1 MIVFGPEG
9 KMNKAAEQNMTLS
22 DSLALAHQETK
33 VERLRRELAQAEREE
48 MLTAKS
54 HALSPEVRME
64 KDRGDRLERAVKDA
78 HMILAAALIGKH
90 P

>member
-1 MIVFGPEG
+1 
-9 KMNKAAEQNMTLS
+9 MNRAPDQNMALS
-22 DSLALAHQETK
+22 GSLGLERRETK

-54 HALSPEVRME
+54 QALSPEVRVE
-64 KDRGDRLERAVKDA
+64 KERGDRLERAIKDA
-78 HMILAAALIGKH
+78 HMILAAALIGKY